1 MQKKELLKIK
11 HPAQSWQENTE
22 IHGGKNGANSTE
34 TNKRKQDKQKE
45 VDPTKMG
52 KTWLY
57 NVCISIYLS
66 IHPSVAETKITT
78 YYYISQN
85 PEH

>member
-1 MQKKELLKIK
+1 MTEAARERIEIQETKFQDAKKKKKELLKIK

-22 IHGGKNGANSTE
+22 SHGGKNGANSTE

-52 KTWLY
+52 K
-57 NVCISIYLS
+57 
-66 IHPSVAETKITT
+66 P
-78 YYYISQN
+78 
-85 PEH
+85 

>member
-45 VDPTKMG
+45 DDPTKMG
-52 KTWLY
+52 KT
-57 NVCISIYLS
+57 
-66 IHPSVAETKITT
+66 
-78 YYYISQN
+78 
-85 PEH
+85 